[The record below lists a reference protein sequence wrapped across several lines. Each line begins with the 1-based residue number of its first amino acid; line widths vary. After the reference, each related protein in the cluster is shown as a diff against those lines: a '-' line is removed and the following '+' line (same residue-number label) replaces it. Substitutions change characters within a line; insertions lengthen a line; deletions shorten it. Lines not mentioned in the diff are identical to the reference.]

1 MTVISHIYGV
11 DTVHGVSHKTGNAE
25 LEPQQLQDKKRLK
38 LIHEHVLDQPRS
50 EARKVGNEVS
60 VCRLAS
66 YPDVGPGLPPSAFVA
81 WSTYSAFPS
90 SCNIR
95 LQEREPC
102 HPIKL
107 QKDLNSALWL
117 AHTVDAVA
125 TGSCK
130 NLEKRCTASDPRWG
144 CLGLGTRLGLH
155 LDMFSIRWQVVL
167 WSTWQC

>member
-25 LEPQQLQDKKRLK
+25 LDRKRLK

-81 WSTYSAFPS
+81 
-90 SCNIR
+90 
-95 LQEREPC
+95 
-102 HPIKL
+102 
-107 QKDLNSALWL
+107 
-117 AHTVDAVA
+117 
-125 TGSCK
+125 
-130 NLEKRCTASDPRWG
+130 
-144 CLGLGTRLGLH
+144 
-155 LDMFSIRWQVVL
+155 
-167 WSTWQC
+167 